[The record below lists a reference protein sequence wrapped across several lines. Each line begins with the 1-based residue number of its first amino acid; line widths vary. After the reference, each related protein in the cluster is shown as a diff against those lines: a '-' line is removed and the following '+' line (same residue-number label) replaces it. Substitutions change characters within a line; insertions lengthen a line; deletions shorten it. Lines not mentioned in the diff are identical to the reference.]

1 MIGCFMQDLLKNVDL
16 QHKRLS
22 DQIKDILKQAI
33 LDGQFK
39 PGDKLPPE
47 DRIAEKFNVSKVTA
61 REALREM
68 ESEGL
73 IEKRRGIYGG
83 SFVAEPGSEKMGDLV
98 INYYHFGG
106 LTPEELVEFRRMLEP
121 ALVALAAERRTEED
135 LKAIRTNI
143 EEVEKAI
150 NTGKPNQA
158 KGIDFH
164 RLIGNACHN
173 RLISAVMDALV
184 KVFLEILSKVPMTL
198 EDAKGDLEYNKK
210 FYEYLLQRKGNEAQ
224 KLMIT
229 HFQTLSKIIERSK
242 KEEIKNIHET

>member
-1 MIGCFMQDLLKNVDL
+1 MQDPLNNVEL
-16 QHKRLS
+16 HHKRLS
-22 DQIKDILKQAI
+22 DQVKDVLKQAI
-33 LDGQFK
+33 LDGRFK

-47 DRIAEKFNVSKVTA
+47 DQIAKKFQVSKVTA

-98 INYYHFGG
+98 INYYRFGG
-106 LTPEELVEFRRMLEP
+106 LTPEELVEFRLMLEP
-121 ALVALAAERRTEED
+121 AMVALAAERRTDDD
-135 LKAIRTNI
+135 LKAIHTNI
-143 EEVEKAI
+143 QEVEKAI
-150 NTGKPNQA
+150 NRGKPNQA

-164 RLIGNACHN
+164 RLVGDACHN
-173 RLISAVMDALV
+173 RLISAVMEALV

-198 EDAKGDLEYNKK
+198 EDAKGDLEYNKR
-210 FYEYLLQRKGNEAQ
+210 FYEYLLHRKGNEARE
-224 KLMIT
+224 LMVT

-242 KEEIKNIHET
+242 KEDIKNIHET

>member
-1 MIGCFMQDLLKNVDL
+1 MQDPLKNVGL
-16 QHKRLS
+16 RQQRLS
-22 DQIKDILKQAI
+22 DQVKDVLKQAI

-47 DRIAEKFNVSKVTA
+47 DRIAKKFNVSKVTA

-83 SFVAEPGSEKMGDLV
+83 SFVAEPGSEKMGDLIV
-98 INYYHFGG
+98 NYYHFGG
-106 LTPEELVEFRRMLEP
+106 LTPEELVEFRQILEP
-121 ALVALAAERRTEED
+121 ALVALAAERRTDED
-135 LKAIRTNI
+135 LAALRENI
-143 EEVEKAI
+143 EAVEAAI
-150 NTGKPNQA
+150 NGGKPDQA

-173 RLISAVMDALV
+173 RLISAVMEALV

-198 EDAKGDLEYNKK
+198 EDARGDLEYNKK
-210 FYEYLLQRKGNEAQ
+210 FYEYLVHGRSDEAE
-224 KLMIT
+224 KLMVT
-229 HFQTLSKIIERSK
+229 HFKTLGDIIERSK
-242 KEEIKNIHET
+242 IEEIKNIHDPK